1 MKSFSSKIV
10 TLAGIVLLL
19 RLDIAMSKALRK
31 KSCESV
37 DVTLL
42 LHTAGSEVRTT
53 PVDREIYIT
62 ISAESDD
69 NRPLPDVT
77 FNLRRSNYSKP
88 FIAGQY
94 DAIDLEI
101 PHDFDK
107 IRKVVIGFDET
118 SVPDFF
124 GWGSWYFD
132 SLDIFVPS
140 QELYY
145 HYTIPLPKAWN
156 SYRISLGPVA
166 SQRIDKYINRI
177 FYYNNHNTHYDNDHD
192 TDYNTNHDNDYYTEY
207 NNDYDTSDNSN
218 YNSINYNDD
227 DFTNRTFNYDVD
239 THHNDYHY
247 YYNLI
252 SNYAN

>member
-1 MKSFSSKIV
+1 MESFSSKIA

-77 FNLRRSNYSKP
+77 YNLRRSNYSKP

-107 IRKVVIGFDET
+107 
-118 SVPDFF
+118 
-124 GWGSWYFD
+124 
-132 SLDIFVPS
+132 
-140 QELYY
+140 
-145 HYTIPLPKAWN
+145 
-156 SYRISLGPVA
+156 RIN
-166 SQRIDKYINRI
+166 KYINRI
-177 FYYNNHNTHYDNDHD
+177 FYYSNHNNPNTHYDNYHNTYHDNDYNTNDHNDYD
-192 TDYNTNHDNDYYTEY
+192 TDYNND
-207 NNDYDTSDNSN
+207 

-239 THHNDYHY
+239 THHNVYHY
-247 YYNLI
+247 YYNFI
-252 SNYAN
+252 SNYTN